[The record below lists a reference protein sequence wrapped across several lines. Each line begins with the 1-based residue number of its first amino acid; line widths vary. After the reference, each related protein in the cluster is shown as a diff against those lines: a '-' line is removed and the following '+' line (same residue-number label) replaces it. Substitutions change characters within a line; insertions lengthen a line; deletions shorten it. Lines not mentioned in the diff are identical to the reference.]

1 MKRSADTPKPR
12 TYDAEA
18 TKSRIFE
25 AAAAEFAQHGIAG
38 ARIDRIAAQAQANK
52 QLIYCYFGNKEKL
65 FSAVLQC
72 KLEQLVA
79 AITLDPE
86 RVPEYVGEVF
96 DFHIASPETI
106 RLVLWEGL
114 HYGEQTVPNEA
125 VRTEHYHK
133 KAVKIAS
140 SQAQGLTDAALEPR
154 HVLFMLMS
162 LVDWWFAAPQ
172 VARMLV
178 INNAEPSEARAQY
191 RVHIV
196 EAARRIVNAS
206 PQSTSE
212 QPRTSQTATQ
222 AKKTAKKS

>member
-1 MKRSADTPKPR
+1 MKRSAKTPKTR
-12 TYDAEA
+12 TYDSEA
-18 TKSRIFE
+18 TKSRIFA

-52 QLIYCYFGNKEKL
+52 QLIYCYFGNKEQL
-65 FSAVLQC
+65 FSAVLQL

-96 DFHIASPETI
+96 DFHVANSETI

-114 HYGEQTVPNEA
+114 HYGEQTVPNEE

-133 KAVKIAS
+133 KAAMLGS
-140 SQAQGLTDAALEPR
+140 SQAQGLTDATLDPR
-154 HVLFMLMS
+154 YVLFMLMS

-178 INNAEPSEARAQY
+178 INNEDPKEARAQY
-191 RVHIV
+191 RAHIV
-196 EAARRIVNAS
+196 EAARRIVDAS
-206 PQSTSE
+206 PQPTS
-212 QPRTSQTATQ
+212 QQLCTSQTAIQ
-222 AKKTAKKS
+222 AKTLKK